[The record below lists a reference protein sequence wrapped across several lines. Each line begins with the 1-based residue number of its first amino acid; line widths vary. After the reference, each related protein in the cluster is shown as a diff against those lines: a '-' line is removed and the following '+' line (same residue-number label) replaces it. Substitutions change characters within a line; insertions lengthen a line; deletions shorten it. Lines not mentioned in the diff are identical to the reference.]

1 MVYSM
6 IRSEFMLLRA
16 MIPFLM
22 VAAAFGQ
29 QSLSLNGAVQRAL
42 ENHPELAAAA
52 NRVEAQ
58 QGLRVQAGKTY
69 NPTFNFQ
76 WENLRAWQ
84 QPDFRVGQESDVF
97 GFLQQQWELFGK
109 RRRRV
114 EQASVQVRIAEL
126 ERELARRQVALRVKQ
141 TYWHALS
148 AQRRLDLFD
157 ENYANFQKIIEYH
170 EARVREGAMA
180 EADLIRVRLEGERLA
195 LERNSA
201 GLAAARARLQL
212 QLAMGEESFP
222 PLVFTET
229 LPEVLV
235 DPHFSLNAAEAVTQR
250 VEVQIRQAAI
260 DESAAAT
267 SLARANARPD
277 LTWVAG
283 YKRSGLYDT
292 VLVGAQVPLNIRN
305 RNEGNIAAA
314 SAEERYAASLL
325 RASQQAVLSE
335 AEAALESY
343 RVYRRQL
350 EHTLPALRE
359 QALQTASIA
368 EAAYR
373 EGGADLLRLLDAQR
387 VRIEAQQLYIE
398 ARVNYELAI
407 VELEQAL
414 GIPQGGGQP

>member
-1 MVYSM
+1 MFWRVV
-6 IRSEFMLLRA
+6 IL
-16 MIPFLM
+16 FLM
-22 VAAAFGQ
+22 IAAAIAQ
-29 QSLSLNGAVQRAL
+29 QPLSLSGAVQRAL

-58 QGLRVQAGKTY
+58 QGLRVQAGKTH

-84 QPDFRVGQESDVF
+84 QPGFRVGQESDVF

-114 EQASVQVRIAEL
+114 EQASVQVHLAEL
-126 ERELARRQVALRVKQ
+126 ERELARRHVALSVKQ
-141 TYWHALS
+141 AYWHALS

-157 ENYANFQKIIEYH
+157 ENLANFQKIIAYH

-212 QLAMGEESFP
+212 QFAMGEESFP
-222 PLVFTET
+222 PLSFTEP
-229 LPEVLV
+229 LPE
-235 DPHFSLNAAEAVTQR
+235 SLRKPEFPLIAAEAITQR
-250 VEVQIRQAAI
+250 IEVQIRQAAI
-260 DESAAAT
+260 DESVAST
-267 SLARANARPD
+267 NLARANAKPD

-283 YKRSGLYDT
+283 YKRSGPYDT
-292 VLVGAQVPLNIRN
+292 VLVGAQFPLTVRN

-314 SAEERYAASLL
+314 SAGERYAASLL

-343 RVYRRQL
+343 QVYRRQL
-350 EHTLPALRE
+350 EHTLPVLRE

-373 EGGADLLRLLDAQR
+373 EGGTDLLRLLDAQR